1 MSQILT
7 STVGSNFEAE
17 EPEKFDKGSFYL
29 FENLEKYSKIPL
41 LPGKQ
46 EIKLKHED
54 FECKFSYELKN
65 DDNTQCGFISFLM
78 FKIALNQKTYLN
90 TFTQAYLL
98 RTVCWNDSATEICE
112 HLKLFQPIK
121 NTSQFSWSAIL

>member
-1 MSQILT
+1 MKSQILT
-7 STVGSNFEAE
+7 STVGSNFEPE

-78 FKIALNQKTYLN
+78 FKIVLNQKNIPKY
-90 TFTQAYLL
+90 FY
-98 RTVCWNDSATEICE
+98 
-112 HLKLFQPIK
+112 
-121 NTSQFSWSAIL
+121 TSILA

>member
-1 MSQILT
+1 LGSQILT
-7 STVGSNFEAE
+7 SKVGSNFEAKK
-17 EPEKFDKGSFYL
+17 PEKFDKGSFYL

-54 FECKFSYELKN
+54 FECNFSYELKN

-78 FKIALNQKTYLN
+78 FKI
-90 TFTQAYLL
+90 
-98 RTVCWNDSATEICE
+98 I
-112 HLKLFQPIK
+112 
-121 NTSQFSWSAIL
+121 